1 MANAHP
7 VILCHG
13 LFGWG
18 PSEVGGFP
26 YWGTAMSVPSP
37 LARHAASVGPI
48 SSMHD
53 RACELAFQIKGGRVD
68 YGKAHAQAAGHQ
80 RVGRIY
86 KGRAVLHKKWSER
99 HPVHLVGHS
108 MGAPT
113 IFMLQHLLAT
123 DFFGWGSNPNWVKS
137 ITSISGALNGTTA
150 TYFLGCNETT
160 GLVEEGSIVDFLARA
175 IELHIRLTGD
185 LFDRFYDFDLDQWG
199 ISAQLGDR
207 LDVQLQRIA
216 QSPMFRGTDNAAYSI
231 TIQGLLEQDA
241 LCQTYPETYYF
252 SSVTDQTFR
261 GILSG
266 HYYPEPGMNPFAIPT
281 SLYIGHTTFKR
292 PFYPGFRSE
301 DWWQNDGL
309 VSVYSQMFPR
319 IAGNHPVGGEIG
331 SQTRFEPGKW
341 YHEILSD
348 VDHIDI
354 VALPE
359 LGKVGLQ
366 KRFYTDLFKRLA
378 AL

>member
-18 PSEVGGFP
+18 PSESGGFP

-37 LARHAASVGPI
+37 LDRHPASVGPI
-48 SSMHD
+48 SSTHD
-53 RACELAFQIKGGRVD
+53 R
-68 YGKAHAQAAGHQ
+68 
-80 RVGRIY
+80 
-86 KGRAVLHKKWSER
+86 
-99 HPVHLVGHS
+99 
-108 MGAPT
+108 
-113 IFMLQHLLAT
+113 
-123 DFFGWGSNPNWVKS
+123 
-137 ITSISGALNGTTA
+137 
-150 TYFLGCNETT
+150 
-160 GLVEEGSIVDFLARA
+160 
-175 IELHIRLTGD
+175 
-185 LFDRFYDFDLDQWG
+185 LDQWG
-199 ISAQLGDR
+199 ISAQLGDP

-216 QSPMFRGTDNAAYSI
+216 QSPMFRGTDNGAYSL
-231 TIQGLLEQDA
+231 TIQGLLEQNA

-281 SLYIGHTTFKR
+281 SLYIGHTTFQR

-301 DWWQNDGL
+301 DWWENDGL

-319 IAGNHPVGGEIG
+319 IAGAHPVGGEIG

-359 LGKVGLQ
+359 LGQVGFQ
-366 KRFYTDLFKRLA
+366 RRFYTDLFKRLA